1 VRDIVPSAAPLQ
13 GRKTAP
19 APRFAGNRRQD
30 GTLIQME
37 SDRNASLDHLD
48 LLAARASIG
57 AALRVCL
64 AVTDPPPDRIVELL
78 RQLDDAREV
87 SPVRQYTDNA

>member
-1 VRDIVPSAAPLQ
+1 
-13 GRKTAP
+13 
-19 APRFAGNRRQD
+19 
-30 GTLIQME
+30 ME

-48 LLAARASIG
+48 LLAAQASIG
-57 AALRVCL
+57 AALRACL